1 MSTPVEQA
9 ATAMY
14 DAFWQAM
21 RDSDDPFGYF
31 DEDMGKIDGAI
42 PPGTFRRMAEAAIE
56 ALQLTEET
64 AFKYTHLASGRF
76 TILDTTDVPMARKIA
91 GTTHELAEVSRL
103 VGPWRTA
110 EENQ

>member
-1 MSTPVEQA
+1 MSSPVEQA
-9 ATAMY
+9 QVDKIAEALWRV
-14 DAFWQAM
+14 DG
-21 RDSDDPFGYF
+21 RVP
-31 DEDMGKIDGAI
+31 EDIGWGMC
-42 PPGTFRRMAEAAIE
+42 GTRNYYRRMARAAIE

-76 TILDTTDVPMARKIA
+76 TILETTDVPVARKIA

-110 EENQ
+110 QEKP